1 MESEQYDFRILCNKP
16 SDNIG
21 YVKKKKKKV
30 EKNLVTLTMI
40 DNVFYYEELLYQ

>member
-21 YVKKKKKKV
+21 YVKKKV

-40 DNVFYYEELLYQ
+40 DNVFYYEELLY

>member
-21 YVKKKKKKV
+21 YVKKKKQKK
-30 EKNLVTLTMI
+30 I
-40 DNVFYYEELLYQ
+40 Q

>member
-21 YVKKKKKKV
+21 YVKKKKV
-30 EKNLVTLTMI
+30 EKHLVTLTMI

>member
-21 YVKKKKKKV
+21 YVKKKKESRKKFS
-30 EKNLVTLTMI
+30 
-40 DNVFYYEELLYQ
+40 DFDHDR

>member
-21 YVKKKKKKV
+21 YVKKKSRK
-30 EKNLVTLTMI
+30 TFS
-40 DNVFYYEELLYQ
+40 DFDHDR

>member
-21 YVKKKKKKV
+21 YVKKKKKK
-30 EKNLVTLTMI
+30 KQKKI
-40 DNVFYYEELLYQ
+40 Y

>member
-21 YVKKKKKKV
+21 YVKKKKSRKKFS
-30 EKNLVTLTMI
+30 
-40 DNVFYYEELLYQ
+40 DFDHDR

>member
-21 YVKKKKKKV
+21 YVKKKKKKSR
-30 EKNLVTLTMI
+30 KKFS
-40 DNVFYYEELLYQ
+40 DFDHDR

>member
-21 YVKKKKKKV
+21 YVKKKKKV

-40 DNVFYYEELLYQ
+40 DNVFYYEELLY